1 MLLNTKRKKK
11 RMKRHGSGCGRNEE
25 SAVLSREVNVLAET
39 DANFPIM
46 SRELQIPVGVLRIE
60 VRDGDMRSL
69 KVLAGVRMIQVPE
82 QQAVEGWP

>member
-25 SAVLSREVNVLAET
+25 SAVLSREVNVLVET

-46 SRELQIPVGVLRIE
+46 SR
-60 VRDGDMRSL
+60 
-69 KVLAGVRMIQVPE
+69 
-82 QQAVEGWP
+82 